1 MTDKHIYII
10 INVIFILIALTLIY
24 LVENTLSK
32 INLQKFEI
40 EEIQHS
46 IKKNILELKQFNN
59 LKTKVDITMVELE
72 NLQKTIQQQKN
83 DINIL
88 IQATIDK
95 KEQTNKLNNV
105 LMQLKQI
112 NEKPIE

>member
-1 MTDKHIYII
+1 M
-10 INVIFILIALTLIY
+10 LIVLTLIY

-40 EEIQHS
+40 EEIQYS

-105 LMQLKQI
+105 LMKLKQI

>member
-1 MTDKHIYII
+1 M
-10 INVIFILIALTLIY
+10 LIALTLIY

-46 IKKNILELKQFNN
+46 IKKNILELEQFNN

-105 LMQLKQI
+105 LMKLKQI